1 MISGKWRK
9 VTNVAIVKWI
19 NGTKRSGA
27 ESEKKKYN
35 RYTKDWKKRNRSRKN
50 RVVKMR

>member
-1 MISGKWRK
+1 MEQKEVEQNQK
-9 VTNVAIVKWI
+9 
-19 NGTKRSGA
+19 
-27 ESEKKKYN
+27 KKKYN